1 MRVQMRHGD
10 LSRTPLHL
18 LRFHLEDQ
26 VAECD
31 WLACPADIWDRDLRL
46 EIGHRHESLQT
57 LKDAIDVRAV
67 LFAMI
72 PELETA
78 RLRAYRESAAR
89 GREVIISGEVQ
100 RRATAFRNVRSVAM
114 RAKLMGFRFNFENEV
129 LCSCAGDEAQGR
141 CS

>member
-1 MRVQMRHGD
+1 MVEADLTAGKANLQCQPFLRGMRVQMRHGD
-10 LSRTPLHL
+10 LSRAPLHL

-57 LKDAIDVRAV
+57 LKDAIDVRASRV
-67 LFAMI
+67 RFN
-72 PELETA
+72 
-78 RLRAYRESAAR
+78 
-89 GREVIISGEVQ
+89 GVHD
-100 RRATAFRNVRSVAM
+100 FRNVRSVAM